1 VTLKRLCTPII
12 AIVAL
17 SFGLIGCGG
26 SQQQLTQPTN
36 SEIASG
42 YSASAWRNVDSK
54 AFTKAQKVSSLKFH
68 VVFDRFSDSKFVGND
83 FYYEVKMITHGEFS
97 RSRHKIPSDAMGA
110 ISRDLATRAALSIV
124 NRQKTNAVTEIAQIV
139 SKLSIC
145 MDGTPKLN
153 DRILRKPNK
162 LTPQQQARIT
172 AATGGNGV
180 LILGKSP
187 AQLRRMGLGFLV
199 DRPKGARRPN
209 IEYTRRSD
217 PRFDSVTIQMKC
229 DR

>member
-1 VTLKRLCTPII
+1 MTLKRLCTPII

-68 VVFDRFSDSKFVGND
+68 VEFDGFSDSKFVGND
-83 FYYEVKMITHGEFS
+83 FYYEVRMITHGEFS

-110 ISRDLATRAALSIV
+110 ISRDLATRAALSLANEPSAFHSEFSKPTRIFPPRRAV
-124 NRQKTNAVTEIAQIV
+124 STRQAVSPAPKAQIIQ
-139 SKLSIC
+139 SRYMS
-145 MDGTPKLN
+145 P
-153 DRILRKPNK
+153 LRASSC
-162 LTPQQQARIT
+162 T
-172 AATGGNGV
+172 
-180 LILGKSP
+180 S
-187 AQLRRMGLGFLV
+187 
-199 DRPKGARRPN
+199 
-209 IEYTRRSD
+209 
-217 PRFDSVTIQMKC
+217 
-229 DR
+229 